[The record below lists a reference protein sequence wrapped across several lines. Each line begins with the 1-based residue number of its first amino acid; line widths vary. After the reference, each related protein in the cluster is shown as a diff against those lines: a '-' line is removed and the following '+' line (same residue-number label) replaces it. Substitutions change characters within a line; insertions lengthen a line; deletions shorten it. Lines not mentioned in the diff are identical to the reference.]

1 MEIEILKKYQN
12 GKFSIIEL
20 LTKSKMVYKVLKII
34 YEKNNKESAYL
45 GIRKIGEILG
55 YKNII
60 SKIVKMLEKEEIIE
74 AKLEKL
80 TKRKPRK
87 VPYLTK
93 KGEILFQQAKKR
105 KILILKKRLQRIRK
119 ELSEL

>member
-12 GKFSIIEL
+12 GKFSIVEL
-20 LTKSKMVYKVLKII
+20 LIKSRMVYKVLKTI
-34 YEKNNKESAYL
+34 YEKNNKERACL
-45 GIRKIGEILG
+45 GIRKIGETLG

-60 SKIVKMLEKEEIIE
+60 SKIIKILEREEIV
-74 AKLEKL
+74 KTQLEKL

-87 VPYLTK
+87 VPYLTD
-93 KGEILFQQAKKR
+93 KGEILFKQVRKR
-105 KILILKKRLQRIRK
+105 KILILKKRLQRIKK